1 MNNNQ
6 INLIDMIQEVKAE
19 SLTIRTEVIN
29 REVYPEELEVLRLEA
44 ELNEYRA
51 EYEWF
56 KETLHTSCMPEDEKG
71 ERLEQAYDGFIEL
84 REDLEILLNR

>member
-6 INLIDMIQEVKAE
+6 INLIDMI
-19 SLTIRTEVIN
+19 TIKTENLKTNTEVIN
-29 REVYPEELEVLRLEA
+29 REIYPEELEALRLEA

-84 REDLEILLNR
+84 RDDLESLLSN